1 MSLYDRIE
9 RAVVAALAGAALA
22 VGVAQM
28 LLRYYWPQHAPDWTE
43 EVQVYLLVWAM
54 LLAGSRLAELDR
66 HIKADLVTHFLRP
79 SARRWLEVVN
89 AGLAAVVCTAACR
102 VAAADFG
109 AEVVRQGIEW
119 NDRSLSTLRFPLW
132 IYFLSLPAAA
142 TLMAIRFVRRA
153 VRLVRQGVPEGSA
166 HH

>member
-43 EVQVYLLVWAM
+43 EVQVNLLVWAM

-89 AGLAAVVCTAACR
+89 AGLAAVVCCALA
-102 VAAADFG
+102 VYG